1 MQLFTEKEGIVMWTN
16 ISNFFLNN
24 IVGFIGIF
32 FSWLF
37 TYKYYKKSLNQQATE
52 ANKEIINLINQSNN
66 QTISKQYLIEQAV
79 TEYLKKGTPVNF
91 IDSLAISNEEKAEI
105 YDTAVLRGRGRAAKN
120 NPYR

>member
-1 MQLFTEKEGIVMWTN
+1 MWMN

-37 TYKYYKKSLNQQATE
+37 TYKYYKKCLNQQATE